1 MDDER
6 ILESERYQIEQIREL
21 ESEELQI
28 EEVEDHNNSSSDEA
42 NEGGY
47 RRVSTSSEFTFNTTL
62 ASLHTYLG
70 EVEDTRHRVAFL
82 DSGAILTLP
91 LFFLEGFVSCR

>member
-42 NEGGY
+42 K
-47 RRVSTSSEFTFNTTL
+47 S
-62 ASLHTYLG
+62 
-70 EVEDTRHRVAFL
+70 FL
-82 DSGAILTLP
+82 FCLSCVD
-91 LFFLEGFVSCR
+91 FFFCGQF

>member
-42 NEGGY
+42 K
-47 RRVSTSSEFTFNTTL
+47 
-62 ASLHTYLG
+62 
-70 EVEDTRHRVAFL
+70 
-82 DSGAILTLP
+82 
-91 LFFLEGFVSCR
+91 